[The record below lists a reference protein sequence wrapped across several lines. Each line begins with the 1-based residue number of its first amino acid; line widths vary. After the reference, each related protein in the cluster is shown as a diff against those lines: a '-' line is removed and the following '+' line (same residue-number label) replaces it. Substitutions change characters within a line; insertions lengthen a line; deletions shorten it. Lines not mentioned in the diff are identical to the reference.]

1 MSDFFFFSH
10 LPDSVLFDNSY
21 SYFKTKKIRYS
32 VLMTTPLSEIEQTA
46 SAITITEEAAEATE
60 D

>member
-1 MSDFFFFSH
+1 M
-10 LPDSVLFDNSY
+10 LFDNSY

-32 VLMTTPLSEIEQTA
+32 VLMTAPLNDEEQTMA
-46 SAITITEEAAEATE
+46 PIAVTEEETSPADGATAE